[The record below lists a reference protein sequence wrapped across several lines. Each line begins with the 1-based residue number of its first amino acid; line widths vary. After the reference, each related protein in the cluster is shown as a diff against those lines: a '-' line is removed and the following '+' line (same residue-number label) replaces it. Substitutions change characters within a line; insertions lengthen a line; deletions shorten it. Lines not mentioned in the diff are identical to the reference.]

1 MVKISLIKWGQ
12 CVRIGLSA
20 GSKKSK
26 STRED
31 TTKRRATQNTR
42 RSRVCV
48 WGRWDPPFRRDRCVW
63 FISHSCIGRHR
74 NQLPGVLSLSNTVK
88 ASPSLTSLPGYF
100 KLYKTF
106 ICLRV
111 KQRIIA
117 GTVIVFILVIL
128 LKKVNVTWLTC
139 YAIL

>member
-1 MVKISLIKWGQ
+1 MDGKNLMNPHKLNSTAPTITFFLWLRLILVSNPMVKISLIKWSQ
-12 CVRIGLSA
+12 CVRIGLSV

-48 WGRWDPPFRRDRCVW
+48 WGRWDPPIRRDRCVW

-106 ICLRV
+106 IC
-111 KQRIIA
+111 
-117 GTVIVFILVIL
+117 
-128 LKKVNVTWLTC
+128 
-139 YAIL
+139 